1 MEKHRKDSRKYPLIK
16 VGDFVAIYRKRKNFE
31 KSAVFGLWTDNKY
44 EVKKIEDVPDVGKL
58 YHVDGQ
64 PHPLIRSEILI

>member
-1 MEKHRKDSRKYPLIK
+1 MEKHRKDSRTYPHIK
-16 VGDFVAIYRKRKNFE
+16 VGDFVRVYRKRKNFE
-31 KSAVFGLWTDNKY
+31 KETVGLWTDKKY